1 MPSVSVVIPT
11 IGRIDRLNRALQSV
25 VSQTRTPE
33 EIVVVCKCNKN
44 ELTDIIQS
52 FDISIT
58 LIEQSD
64 DGLSNARNEGIN
76 ASSGSLIAF
85 LDDDDWWKPKK
96 IEQQVQAI
104 HKTNT
109 AFIFTGIKHVDST
122 KKTINFRI
130 PTSKPDEQ
138 EILTWNAVGAP
149 STVLVKR
156 SCLNAVGGFDETLP
170 SREEWDLYIR
180 LLEKFDCEFIPE
192 PLIVKESHDDTI
204 SRDIEL
210 IERDWMAL
218 FKKHKS
224 KYDERT
230 ERQFLSNYHFDLGR
244 MSCKNGDLLKGRN
257 HFKKSIVYANNPA
270 RIPHYVATFFGGS
283 GYAFFTDIYRTLRK
297 TKLRFEHSG
306 KLDLS

>member
-1 MPSVSVVIPT
+1 MSSVSVVIPT
-11 IGRIDRLNRALQSV
+11 IGRVDRLNRALQSV
-25 VSQTRTPE
+25 VSQSRTPE
-33 EIVVVCKCNKN
+33 EAVVVCKCDKN
-44 ELTDIIQS
+44 GITDIIQS
-52 FDISIT
+52 FDISII
-58 LIEQSD
+58 LIEQSG

-96 IEQQVQAI
+96 IEQQVQVI
-104 HKTNT
+104 HNTDT

-122 KKTINFRI
+122 RKTINFRI

-156 SCLNAVGGFDETLP
+156 SCLNAVGGFDETLS
-170 SREEWDLYIR
+170 SREEWDIYIR
-180 LLEKFDCEFIPE
+180 LIEKFDCEFIPE

-210 IERDWMAL
+210 IEQDWMAL

-224 KYDERT
+224 KYDEQT

-244 MSCKNGDLLKGRN
+244 MYCKNGDLLKGRN
-257 HFKKSIVYANNPA
+257 HFKKSTTYTSNPA
-270 RIPHYVATFFGGS
+270 RIPHYAATFFGDRS
-283 GYAFFTDIYRTLRK
+283 YAFFTDVYRTLRK
-297 TKLRFEHSG
+297 TKLRLQHSG
-306 KLDLS
+306 KLDAL